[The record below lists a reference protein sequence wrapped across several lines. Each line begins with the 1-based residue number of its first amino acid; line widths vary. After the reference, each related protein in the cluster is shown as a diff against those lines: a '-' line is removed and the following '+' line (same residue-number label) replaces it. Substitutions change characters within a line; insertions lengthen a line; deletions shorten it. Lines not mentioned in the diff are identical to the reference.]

1 MVDESKR
8 LKPKV
13 IAIDGPAGS
22 GKTTLASLLAK
33 TLDYL
38 YLDTGEMYRALTWAA
53 LRDQV
58 DINDGGAVTRLAQRV
73 EIDVHPSK
81 IADGRVNDVLLN
93 GQDVTWEIRR
103 PEVESNVSIVAAYP
117 GVRHE
122 MTVKQRQ
129 IGLCGNV
136 VMAGRDIGTVVFP
149 DAELKIYLDAS
160 AEERARRRFSEN
172 QARGFTLPYDE
183 ILASMRRRD
192 EIDST
197 REVAPLRPAEDAV
210 LVDSD
215 ELSVDE
221 VLKKVLFLLGKINR

>member
-81 IADGRVNDVLLN
+81 IDDGRVNDVLLN

-129 IGLCGNV
+129 IGLRGNV

>member
-129 IGLCGNV
+129 IGLRGHV

>member
-22 GKTTLASLLAK
+22 GKTTLASLLAQ

-58 DINDGGAVTRLAQRV
+58 DINDGVAVTRLAQRV

-129 IGLCGNV
+129 IGLRGHV

>member
-1 MVDESKR
+1 MVEESKR

-22 GKTTLASLLAK
+22 GKTTLASMLAQ

-58 DINDGGAVTRLAQRV
+58 DIEDRGAVTRLAQRV
-73 EIDVHPSK
+73 EIDVQPSK
-81 IADGRVNDVLLN
+81 IADGRVNDVLLD
-93 GQDVTWEIRR
+93 GQDVTWEIRQ
-103 PEVESNVSIVAAYP
+103 PEVESKVSIVAAYP
-117 GVRHE
+117 GVRQA

-129 IGLCGNV
+129 IGLRGHV

-160 AEERARRRFSEN
+160 AEERARRRFNEN
-172 QARGFTLPYDE
+172 QARGITLPYDE

-215 ELSVDE
+215 ELSVEE
-221 VLKKVLFLLGKINR
+221 VLKKVLILLGKID

>member
-22 GKTTLASLLAK
+22 GKTTLASLLAQ

-117 GVRHE
+117 DVRHE

-129 IGLCGNV
+129 IGLRGNV

>member
-81 IADGRVNDVLLN
+81 IGDGRVNDVLLN

-129 IGLCGNV
+129 IGLRGHV

-197 REVAPLRPAEDAV
+197 REVAPLRPADDAV

>member
-81 IADGRVNDVLLN
+81 IGDGRVNDVLLN

-129 IGLCGNV
+129 IGLRGHV

>member
-117 GVRHE
+117 DVRHE

-129 IGLCGNV
+129 IGLRGNV

>member
-1 MVDESKR
+1 
-8 LKPKV
+8 
-13 IAIDGPAGS
+13 
-22 GKTTLASLLAK
+22 
-33 TLDYL
+33 
-38 YLDTGEMYRALTWAA
+38 
-53 LRDQV
+53 
-58 DINDGGAVTRLAQRV
+58 
-73 EIDVHPSK
+73 
-81 IADGRVNDVLLN
+81 
-93 GQDVTWEIRR
+93 
-103 PEVESNVSIVAAYP
+103 
-117 GVRHE
+117 
-122 MTVKQRQ
+122 
-129 IGLCGNV
+129 V

>member
-129 IGLCGNV
+129 IGLRGHV

-160 AEERARRRFSEN
+160 AEERARRRFREN

>member
-117 GVRHE
+117 DVRHE

-129 IGLCGNV
+129 IGLRGHV

>member
-1 MVDESKR
+1 MDDESKR

-22 GKTTLASLLAK
+22 GKTTLASLLAQ

-129 IGLCGNV
+129 IGLRGHV

>member
-117 GVRHE
+117 DVRHD

-129 IGLCGNV
+129 IGLRGHV

>member
-22 GKTTLASLLAK
+22 GKTTLASLLAQ

-81 IADGRVNDVLLN
+81 IGDGRVNDVLLN

-129 IGLCGNV
+129 IGLRGHV

>member
-22 GKTTLASLLAK
+22 GKTTLASLLAQ

-58 DINDGGAVTRLAQRV
+58 DINDGGAITRLAQRV

-81 IADGRVNDVLLN
+81 IADGRVSDVLLN

-129 IGLCGNV
+129 IGLRGHV

-160 AEERARRRFSEN
+160 AEERARRRFNEN
-172 QARGFTLPYDE
+172 QARGITLPYDE